1 MKNILVG
8 VTGGIAAYKSAG
20 IVSLLKKKG
29 YNVKVVMTKN
39 ATKIIGPLTLE
50 TLSRNR
56 IYVDMWDNNPHYEV
70 EHISLADWA
79 DMVLIAPATYNIIGK
94 IANGIADDM
103 LTTILA
109 AVSVRKPVF
118 FALAMNVNMYE
129 NPILKENINKLK
141 SFGYRFI
148 DAEEGLLACNYSAKG
163 RMSEPEDIVDEI
175 ERYSIFSKFANF
187 DTALKGKKILITSGR
202 TKENIDPIR
211 YLSNNSSGKMGY
223 SLAQAAADLGA
234 EVTLISGPT
243 DLKIRNGLKNFISVE
258 SALEMYEKVDEY
270 FKNTDIFIA
279 CAAVADYRPKEYKK
293 EKIKKSD
300 SDFVIELVRNPDIL
314 LEMSKKKE
322 KQLLVGFAAE
332 TNNIKENALKKLEK
346 KNLDIIVANNA
357 SVMGSDENVIEI
369 IKKDRTSV
377 EISQKSKVE
386 LAYDILSEV
395 ICELEKINKRRR
407 GYTNLAN

>member
-1 MKNILVG
+1 MKNVLLG
-8 VTGGIAAYKSAG
+8 VTGGIAAFKSAS

-29 YNVKVVMTKN
+29 YDVKVVMTKN
-39 ATKIIGPLTLE
+39 ATNIIGPLTLE

-56 IYVDMWDNNPHYEV
+56 IYVDMWDTNPHYEV

-94 IANGIADDM
+94 VANGIADDM
-103 LTTILA
+103 LTTIIS
-109 AVSVRKPVF
+109 AVSIRKPVF

-129 NPILKENINKLK
+129 NPILKENIDKLK
-141 SFGYRFI
+141 SYGYRFI
-148 DAEEGLLACNYSAKG
+148 EVEEGLLACNYVAKG
-163 RMSEPEDIVDEI
+163 RMTEPEDIVAEI
-175 ERYSIFSKFANF
+175 ERYGIYSKIENYN
-187 DTALKGKKILITSGR
+187 TALKDKKVLITSGR

-223 SLAQAAADLGA
+223 SLAQAAIDLGA

-243 DLKIRNGLKNFISVE
+243 NLEIPKGLKSFVSVE

-270 FKNTDIFIA
+270 FGDADIFIA

-300 SDFVIELVRNPDIL
+300 SDLILELVRNPDIL
-314 LEMSKKKE
+314 FEMGKKKD

-332 TNNIKENALKKLEK
+332 TNDIKENALKKLEK
-346 KNLDIIVANNA
+346 KNLDFVVANNA
-357 SVMGSDENVIEI
+357 STMGNNTNTVEI
-369 IKKDRTSV
+369 IRKNKTS
-377 EISQKSKVE
+377 IKINQKNKIE
-386 LAYDILSEV
+386 LAYDILKEIILDLKKV
-395 ICELEKINKRRR
+395 ENEEK
-407 GYTNLAN
+407 

>member
-29 YNVKVVMTKN
+29 YNVKVVMTEN

-56 IYVDMWDNNPHYEV
+56 IYVDMWDGNPHYEV

-94 IANGIADDM
+94 VANGIADDM
-103 LTTILA
+103 LTTILS
-109 AVSVRKPVF
+109 AVSIRKPVF
-118 FALAMNVNMYE
+118 FTLAMNVNMYE
-129 NPILKENINKLK
+129 NPILKENIDKLK

-163 RMSEPEDIVDEI
+163 RMSDPEDIVEEI
-175 ERYSIFSKFANF
+175 ERYSIFSKIENF

-243 DLKIRNGLKNFISVE
+243 DLKIPNGLKNFISVE

-270 FKNTDIFIA
+270 FKDTDIFIA
-279 CAAVADYRPKEYKK
+279 CAAVADYRPKEYKN

-314 LEMSKKKE
+314 LEMSRKKE

-332 TNNIKENALKKLEK
+332 TNDIKENALKKLEK

-369 IKKDRTSV
+369 IKKDRTSM
-377 EISQKSKVE
+377 EISQKSKME

-395 ICELEKINKRRR
+395 ICELERR
-407 GYTNLAN
+407 

>member
-29 YNVKVVMTKN
+29 YNVKVVMTEN

-56 IYVDMWDNNPHYEV
+56 IYVDMWDSNPHYEV

-94 IANGIADDM
+94 LANGIADDM
-103 LTTILA
+103 LTTILS
-109 AVSVRKPVF
+109 AVSVRKSVF

-129 NPILKENINKLK
+129 NPILKENIDKLK

-163 RMSEPEDIVDEI
+163 RMSEPENIVDEI
-175 ERYSIFSKFANF
+175 ERYSIFSKFENF

-223 SLAQAAADLGA
+223 SIAQAAADLGA

-243 DLKIRNGLKNFISVE
+243 DLKAPNGLKNFISVE

-270 FKNTDIFIA
+270 FKDTDIFIA

-314 LEMSKKKE
+314 LEMSRKKE

-369 IKKDRTSV
+369 IRKDRTSV
-377 EISQKSKVE
+377 EISQKSKME
-386 LAYDILSEV
+386 LAYDILRE
-395 ICELEKINKRRR
+395 IIFELEKNK
-407 GYTNLAN
+407 